1 MELSEFLKIFV
12 AILIFLL
19 IIAFIIIYISPNLKE
34 GLTKIRE
41 TQWQ

>member
-1 MELSEFLKIFV
+1 MEFPEFLKILV

-19 IIAFIIIYISPNLKE
+19 IMAFIVIYISPNLKE
-34 GLTKIRE
+34 GLIKIKE